1 MMNTLSHELTLAQIK
16 EALLRIRP
24 YVHKTPLQG
33 CRTLSEIAGRNV
45 YLKLE
50 NMQKTGSFK
59 LRGAANMI
67 YGLHVQDAERGII
80 CASAGNHAQGVAWA
94 AKARNIPAVV
104 VMPSHAPAAKVK
116 ATEAYGAKV
125 FLHGASY
132 DDAYA
137 FARQLQQE
145 ENMKFIHAFD
155 DEAVMAG
162 QGTIALEIMAKLFD
176 VDAIVVPVGGGG
188 LLAGIAVAVKE
199 HNPKVKV
206 IGVQAAGAAAMAQSF
221 KQGNITGLSEVQ
233 TIADGIAVKH
243 PGELT
248 FHYIRQYVD
257 DIVTVTDEE
266 IQEGMLFLLERGK
279 LTAEGAGAAGVAAL
293 LAQKLQMNAKNLA
306 VVVSGGNVDP
316 LLLSRVITG
325 KHRQTT
331 SA

>member
-1 MMNTLSHELTLAQIK
+1 MNTLSQPLTLSQIK
-16 EALLRIRP
+16 EALQRIRP
-24 YVHKTPLQG
+24 LVHKTPLQS
-33 CRTLSEIAGRNV
+33 CRTLSEMSGKNV

-67 YGLHVQDAERGII
+67 YGLQAKDAGRGII

-104 VMPSHAPAAKVK
+104 VMPSHAPHAKVR

-125 FLHGASY
+125 YLHGASY

-137 FARQLQQE
+137 YALQMQQQE
-145 ENMKFIHAFD
+145 QMKFIHAFD

-176 VDAIVVPVGGGG
+176 VDAIVAPVGGGG

-199 HNPKVKV
+199 HNPKIKV
-206 IGVQAAGAAAMAQSF
+206 IGVQAAGAAAMAQSL
-221 KQGNITGLSEVQ
+221 KQGSIIGLNTVQ
-233 TIADGIAVKH
+233 TIADGIAVKR
-243 PGELT
+243 PGDLT
-248 FHYIRQYVD
+248 FQYIKKYVD

-266 IQEGMLFLLERGK
+266 IQEGMLYLLERGK

-293 LAQKLQMNAKNLA
+293 LAQKLRVTAKNMA
-306 VVVSGGNVDP
+306 VLVSGGNVDP
-316 LLLSRVITG
+316 LLLSSIITAR
-325 KHRQTT
+325 HRQST

>member
-1 MMNTLSHELTLAQIK
+1 MNTLSQPLTLSQIK

-24 YVHKTPLQG
+24 LVHKTPLQS
-33 CRTLSEIAGRNV
+33 CRTLSEMSGKNV

-67 YGLHVQDAERGII
+67 YGLQAKDAGRGII

-104 VMPSHAPAAKVK
+104 VMPSHAPHAKVR

-125 FLHGASY
+125 YLHGASY

-137 FARQLQQE
+137 HALQMQQQE
-145 ENMKFIHAFD
+145 QMKFIHAFD

-176 VDAIVVPVGGGG
+176 VDAIVAPVGGGG

-199 HNPKVKV
+199 HNPKIKV
-206 IGVQAAGAAAMAQSF
+206 IGVQAAGAAAMAQSL
-221 KQGNITGLSEVQ
+221 KQGSIIGLNTVQ
-233 TIADGIAVKH
+233 TIADGIAVKR
-243 PGELT
+243 PGDLT
-248 FHYIRQYVD
+248 FQYIKKYVD

-266 IQEGMLFLLERGK
+266 IQEGMLYLLERGK

-293 LAQKLQMNAKNLA
+293 LAQKLRVTAKNMA
-306 VVVSGGNVDP
+306 VLVSGGNVDP
-316 LLLSRVITG
+316 LLLSSIITAR
-325 KHRQTT
+325 HRQST

>member
-1 MMNTLSHELTLAQIK
+1 MNTLSQPLTLSQIK

-24 YVHKTPLQG
+24 LVHKTPLQS
-33 CRTLSEIAGRNV
+33 CRTLSEMSGKNV

-59 LRGAANMI
+59 LRGAANII
-67 YGLHVQDAERGII
+67 YGLQAKDAGRGII

-94 AKARNIPAVV
+94 AKARNIPAIV
-104 VMPSHAPAAKVK
+104 VMPSHAPHAKVR

-125 FLHGASY
+125 YLHGASY

-137 FARQLQQE
+137 HALQMQQQE
-145 ENMKFIHAFD
+145 QMKFIHAFD

-176 VDAIVVPVGGGG
+176 VDAIVAPVGGGG

-199 HNPKVKV
+199 HNPKIKV
-206 IGVQAAGAAAMAQSF
+206 IGVQAAGAAAMAQSL
-221 KQGNITGLSEVQ
+221 KQGSIIGLNTVQ
-233 TIADGIAVKH
+233 TIADGIAVKR
-243 PGELT
+243 PGDLT
-248 FHYIRQYVD
+248 FQYIKKYVD

-266 IQEGMLFLLERGK
+266 IQEGMLYLLERGK

-293 LAQKLQMNAKNLA
+293 LAQKLRVTAKNMA
-306 VVVSGGNVDP
+306 VLVSGGNVDP
-316 LLLSRVITG
+316 LLLSSIITAR
-325 KHRQTT
+325 HRQST

>member
-1 MMNTLSHELTLAQIK
+1 MNTLSQPLTLSQIK

-24 YVHKTPLQG
+24 LVHKTPLQS
-33 CRTLSEIAGRNV
+33 CRTLSEISGKNV

-67 YGLHVQDAERGII
+67 YGLQAKDAGKGII

-104 VMPSHAPAAKVK
+104 VMPSHAPQAKVR

-125 FLHGASY
+125 YLHGASY

-137 FARQLQQE
+137 YALQMQQQE
-145 ENMKFIHAFD
+145 QMKFIHAFD

-176 VDAIVVPVGGGG
+176 VDAIVAPVGGGG

-199 HNPKVKV
+199 HNPKIKV
-206 IGVQAAGAAAMAQSF
+206 IGVQAAGAAAMAQSL
-221 KQGNITGLSEVQ
+221 KQGSIIGLNTVQ
-233 TIADGIAVKH
+233 TIADGIAVKR
-243 PGELT
+243 PGDLT
-248 FHYIRQYVD
+248 FQYIKKYVD

-266 IQEGMLFLLERGK
+266 IQEGMLYLLERGK

-293 LAQKLQMNAKNLA
+293 LAQKLRVTAKNMA
-306 VVVSGGNVDP
+306 VLVSGGNVDP
-316 LLLSRVITG
+316 LLLSSIITAR
-325 KHRQTT
+325 HRQST

>member
-1 MMNTLSHELTLAQIK
+1 
-16 EALLRIRP
+16 
-24 YVHKTPLQG
+24 
-33 CRTLSEIAGRNV
+33 
-45 YLKLE
+45 
-50 NMQKTGSFK
+50 
-59 LRGAANMI
+59 
-67 YGLHVQDAERGII
+67 
-80 CASAGNHAQGVAWA
+80 
-94 AKARNIPAVV
+94 
-104 VMPSHAPAAKVK
+104 
-116 ATEAYGAKV
+116 
-125 FLHGASY
+125 
-132 DDAYA
+132 
-137 FARQLQQE
+137 
-145 ENMKFIHAFD
+145 
-155 DEAVMAG
+155 MAG

>member
-1 MMNTLSHELTLAQIK
+1 MSGK
-16 EALLRIRP
+16 
-24 YVHKTPLQG
+24 
-33 CRTLSEIAGRNV
+33 NV

-67 YGLHVQDAERGII
+67 YGLQAKDAGRGII

-104 VMPSHAPAAKVK
+104 VMPSHAPHAKVR

-125 FLHGASY
+125 YLHGASY

-137 FARQLQQE
+137 YALQMQQQE
-145 ENMKFIHAFD
+145 QMKFIHAFD

-176 VDAIVVPVGGGG
+176 VDAIVAPVGGGG

-199 HNPKVKV
+199 HNPKIKV
-206 IGVQAAGAAAMAQSF
+206 IGVQAAGAAAMAQSL
-221 KQGNITGLSEVQ
+221 KQGSIIGLNTVQ
-233 TIADGIAVKH
+233 TIADGIAVKR
-243 PGELT
+243 PGDLT
-248 FHYIRQYVD
+248 FQYIKKYVD

-266 IQEGMLFLLERGK
+266 IQEGMLYLLERGK

-293 LAQKLQMNAKNLA
+293 LAQKLRVTAKNMA
-306 VVVSGGNVDP
+306 VLVSGGNVDS
-316 LLLSRVITG
+316 LLLSSIITAR
-325 KHRQTT
+325 HRQST

>member
-1 MMNTLSHELTLAQIK
+1 MNTLSQPLTLSQIK

-24 YVHKTPLQG
+24 LVHKTPLQS
-33 CRTLSEIAGRNV
+33 CRTLSEMSGKNV

-59 LRGAANMI
+59 LRGAANII
-67 YGLHVQDAERGII
+67 YGLQAKDAGRGII

-104 VMPSHAPAAKVK
+104 VMPSHAPHAKVR

-125 FLHGASY
+125 YLHGASY

-137 FARQLQQE
+137 HALQMQQQE
-145 ENMKFIHAFD
+145 QMKFIHAFD

-176 VDAIVVPVGGGG
+176 VDAIVAPVGGGG

-199 HNPKVKV
+199 HNPKIKV
-206 IGVQAAGAAAMAQSF
+206 IGVQAAGAAAMAQSL
-221 KQGNITGLSEVQ
+221 KQGSIIGLNTVQ
-233 TIADGIAVKH
+233 TIADGIAVKR
-243 PGELT
+243 PGDLT
-248 FHYIRQYVD
+248 FQYIKKYVD

-266 IQEGMLFLLERGK
+266 IQEGMLYLLERGK

-293 LAQKLQMNAKNLA
+293 LAQKLRVTAKNMA
-306 VVVSGGNVDP
+306 VLVSGGNVDP
-316 LLLSRVITG
+316 LLLSSIITAR
-325 KHRQTT
+325 HRQST

>member
-1 MMNTLSHELTLAQIK
+1 MNTLSQPLTLSQIK

-24 YVHKTPLQG
+24 LVHKTPLQS
-33 CRTLSEIAGRNV
+33 CRTLSEMSGKNV

-67 YGLHVQDAERGII
+67 YGLQAKDAGRGII

-104 VMPSHAPAAKVK
+104 VMPSHAPHAKVR

-125 FLHGASY
+125 YLHGASY

-137 FARQLQQE
+137 YALQMQQQE
-145 ENMKFIHAFD
+145 QMKFIHAFD

-176 VDAIVVPVGGGG
+176 VDAIVAPVGGGG

-199 HNPKVKV
+199 HNPKIKV
-206 IGVQAAGAAAMAQSF
+206 IGVQAAGAAAMAQSL
-221 KQGNITGLSEVQ
+221 KQGSIIGLNTVQ
-233 TIADGIAVKH
+233 TIADGIAVKR
-243 PGELT
+243 PGDLT
-248 FHYIRQYVD
+248 FQYIKKYVD

-266 IQEGMLFLLERGK
+266 IQEGMLYLLERGK

-293 LAQKLQMNAKNLA
+293 LAQKLRVTAKNMA
-306 VVVSGGNVDP
+306 VLVSGGNVDP
-316 LLLSRVITG
+316 LLLSSIITAR
-325 KHRQTT
+325 HRQST

>member
-1 MMNTLSHELTLAQIK
+1 MNTLSQPLTLSQIK

-24 YVHKTPLQG
+24 LVHKTPLQS
-33 CRTLSEIAGRNV
+33 CRTLSEMSGKNV

-67 YGLHVQDAERGII
+67 YGLQAKDAGRGII

-104 VMPSHAPAAKVK
+104 VMPSHAPHAKVR

-125 FLHGASY
+125 YLYGASY

-137 FARQLQQE
+137 YALQMQQQE
-145 ENMKFIHAFD
+145 QMKFIHAFD

-176 VDAIVVPVGGGG
+176 VDAIVAPVGGGG

-199 HNPKVKV
+199 HNPKIKV
-206 IGVQAAGAAAMAQSF
+206 IGVQAAGAAAMAQSL
-221 KQGNITGLSEVQ
+221 KQGSIIGLNTVQ
-233 TIADGIAVKH
+233 TIADGIAVKR
-243 PGELT
+243 PGDLT
-248 FHYIRQYVD
+248 FQYIKKYVD

-266 IQEGMLFLLERGK
+266 IQEGMLYLLERGK

-293 LAQKLQMNAKNLA
+293 LAQKLRVTTKNMA
-306 VVVSGGNVDP
+306 VLVSGGNVDP
-316 LLLSRVITG
+316 LLLSSIITAR
-325 KHRQTT
+325 HRQST

>member
-1 MMNTLSHELTLAQIK
+1 MNVSLEAIQKARETLAGVVCRTELAYTNTLSDMTGN
-16 EALLRIRP
+16 RI
-24 YVHKTPLQG
+24 
-33 CRTLSEIAGRNV
+33 

-50 NMQKTGSFK
+50 NQQRTGSFK
-59 LRGAANMI
+59 LRGAYNKIAN
-67 YGLHVQDAERGII
+67 LSADERKMGII
-80 CASAGNHAQGVAWA
+80 ASSAGNHAQGVAWA

>member
-1 MMNTLSHELTLAQIK
+1 MNTLSQPLTLSQIK

-24 YVHKTPLQG
+24 LVHKTPLQS
-33 CRTLSEIAGRNV
+33 CRTLSEMSGKNV

-67 YGLHVQDAERGII
+67 YGLQAKDAERGII

-104 VMPSHAPAAKVK
+104 VMPSHAPHAKVR

-125 FLHGASY
+125 YLHGASY

-137 FARQLQQE
+137 HALQMQQQE
-145 ENMKFIHAFD
+145 QMKFIHAFD

-176 VDAIVVPVGGGG
+176 VDAIVAPVGGGG

-199 HNPKVKV
+199 HNPKIKV
-206 IGVQAAGAAAMAQSF
+206 IGVQAAGAAAMAQSL
-221 KQGNITGLSEVQ
+221 KQGSIIGLNTVQ
-233 TIADGIAVKH
+233 TIADGIAVKR
-243 PGELT
+243 PGDLT
-248 FHYIRQYVD
+248 FQYIKKYVD

-266 IQEGMLFLLERGK
+266 IQEGMLYLLERGK

-293 LAQKLQMNAKNLA
+293 LAQKLRVTAKNMA
-306 VVVSGGNVDP
+306 VLVSGGNVDP
-316 LLLSRVITG
+316 LLLSSIITAR
-325 KHRQTT
+325 HRQST

>member
-1 MMNTLSHELTLAQIK
+1 MNRLSQQLTLAQIK
-16 EALLRIRP
+16 EALLRIRSL
-24 YVHKTPLQG
+24 VHKTPLQS
-33 CRTLSEIAGRNV
+33 CRTLSEISGKNV
-45 YLKLE
+45 FLKLE

-67 YGLHVQDAERGII
+67 YGLQAQEAGRGII

-104 VMPSHAPAAKVK
+104 VMPSHAPRAKVK

-125 FLHGASY
+125 YLHGASY

-137 FARQLQQE
+137 YALQMQQKE
-145 ENMKFIHAFD
+145 QMKFIHAFD
-155 DEAVMAG
+155 DEAVIAG

-176 VDAIVVPVGGGG
+176 VDAIVAPVGGGG

-199 HNPKVKV
+199 HNPKIKV
-206 IGVQAAGAAAMAQSF
+206 IGVQAAGAAAMAESL
-221 KQGNITGLSEVQ
+221 KQGSITGLNTVQ
-233 TIADGIAVKH
+233 TIADGIAVKR
-243 PGELT
+243 PGDLT
-248 FHYIRQYVD
+248 FHYIKQYVD

-266 IQEGMLFLLERGK
+266 IQEGMLYLLERGK

-293 LAQKLQMNAKNLA
+293 LAQKLQVNAKNMA

-316 LLLSRVITG
+316 LLLSTIITAR
-325 KHRQTT
+325 HRQST

>member
-1 MMNTLSHELTLAQIK
+1 MNTLSQPLTLSQIK
-16 EALLRIRP
+16 EALQRIRP
-24 YVHKTPLQG
+24 LVHKTPLQS
-33 CRTLSEIAGRNV
+33 CRTLSEMSGKNV

-67 YGLHVQDAERGII
+67 YGLQAKDAGRGII

-104 VMPSHAPAAKVK
+104 VMPSHAPHAKVR

-125 FLHGASY
+125 YLHGASY

-137 FARQLQQE
+137 YALQMQQQE
-145 ENMKFIHAFD
+145 QMKFIHAFD

-176 VDAIVVPVGGGG
+176 VDAIVAPVGGGG

-199 HNPKVKV
+199 HNPKIKV
-206 IGVQAAGAAAMAQSF
+206 IGVQAAGAAAMAQSL
-221 KQGNITGLSEVQ
+221 KQGSIIGLNTVQ
-233 TIADGIAVKH
+233 TIADGIAVKR
-243 PGELT
+243 PGDLT
-248 FHYIRQYVD
+248 FQYIKKYVD

-266 IQEGMLFLLERGK
+266 IQEGMLYLLERGK

-293 LAQKLQMNAKNLA
+293 LAQKLRVTAKNMA
-306 VVVSGGNVDP
+306 VLVSGGNVDS
-316 LLLSRVITG
+316 LLLSSIITAR
-325 KHRQTT
+325 HRQST

>member
-1 MMNTLSHELTLAQIK
+1 MNTLSQPLTLSQIK
-16 EALLRIRP
+16 EALQRIRP
-24 YVHKTPLQG
+24 LVHKTPLQS
-33 CRTLSEIAGRNV
+33 CRTLSEMSGKNV

-67 YGLHVQDAERGII
+67 YGLQDKDAGRGII

-104 VMPSHAPAAKVK
+104 VMPSHAPHAKVR

-125 FLHGASY
+125 YLHGASY

-137 FARQLQQE
+137 HALQMQQQE
-145 ENMKFIHAFD
+145 QMKFIHAFD

-176 VDAIVVPVGGGG
+176 VDAIVAPVGGGG

-199 HNPKVKV
+199 HNPKIKV
-206 IGVQAAGAAAMAQSF
+206 IGVQAAGAAAMAQSL
-221 KQGNITGLSEVQ
+221 KQGNIIGLNTVQ
-233 TIADGIAVKH
+233 TIADGIAVKR
-243 PGELT
+243 PGDLT
-248 FHYIRQYVD
+248 FQYIKKYVD

-266 IQEGMLFLLERGK
+266 IQEGMLYLLERGK

-293 LAQKLQMNAKNLA
+293 LAQKLRVTAKNMA
-306 VVVSGGNVDP
+306 VLVSGGNVDP
-316 LLLSRVITG
+316 LLLSSIITAR
-325 KHRQTT
+325 HRQST